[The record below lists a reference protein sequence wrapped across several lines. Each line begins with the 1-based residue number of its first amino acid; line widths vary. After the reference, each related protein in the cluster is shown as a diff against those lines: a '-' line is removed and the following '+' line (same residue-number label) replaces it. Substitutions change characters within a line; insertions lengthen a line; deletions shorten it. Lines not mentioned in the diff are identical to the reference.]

1 MRMRSP
7 SATRVLGFPLRGA
20 ARALVALTALVLIGA
35 GCASTPQNA
44 LDPEGPF
51 SRSVDDLIQPV
62 FVIAGLVFVFV
73 EGLIIFAVFKFR
85 RRSDDERP
93 EQIHG
98 STKYE
103 LAWTVIPALILV
115 VVGVL
120 TVSKIFYLDRQFE
133 DAIQVEVIGHQW
145 WWEYNYKDD
154 AGETTVATANE
165 LHIPVGRKVQLNLT
179 SADVIHNYWPP
190 KLAGKVY
197 AIPGRQNHMTIQAD
211 QPDFYYG
218 QCAEYCGLS
227 HSNMRLRVVA
237 QPVADFDRWMAA
249 NSVNLPA
256 RSFPLVTPENTAM
269 ASEEEKG
276 ATLFLQRGCSGC
288 HAVNGVAKGA
298 VGPNLTYFNS
308 RATFGGA
315 IFGND
320 DENLRAWL
328 RDPPAEKPGS
338 LMPKLN
344 LAEGEITS
352 LIAYLRTLGDPS
364 FRGTPVPAGVAAGPP
379 QP

>member
-1 MRMRSP
+1 MRTRPSSTMRLVGVGLTS
-7 SATRVLGFPLRGA
+7 L
-20 ARALVALTALVLIGA
+20 ALLAG
-35 GCASTPQNA
+35 GCAADTPQNA
-44 LDPEGPF
+44 LEPQGPF
-51 SRSVDDLIQPV
+51 SQSVHDLIKPV
-62 FVIAGLVFVFV
+62 FLIAAVVFVFV
-73 EGLIIFAVFKFR
+73 EGLIVYAVFRFR
-85 RRSDDERP
+85 RRSEDERP

-98 STKYE
+98 STKFE
-103 LAWTVIPALILV
+103 LAWTIAPALILV
-115 VVGVL
+115 FVGL
-120 TVSKIFYLDRQFE
+120 ITVSKIFYLDRQFK

-154 AGETTVATANE
+154 AGKTVVAAANE

-197 AIPGRQNHMTIQAD
+197 AIPGRMNHMTIQAD

-218 QCAEYCGLS
+218 QCTEYCGLS
-227 HSNMRLRVVA
+227 HANMRLRVVA
-237 QPVADFDRWMAA
+237 EEPAQFERWMQA
-249 NSVNLPA
+249 NSVERAA
-256 RSFPLVTPENTAM
+256 RTYPIVTSEAAETAT
-269 ASEEEKG
+269 EEAKG
-276 ATLFLQRGCSGC
+276 YTLFLQKGCSGC

-308 RATFGGA
+308 RATFAGA

-328 RDPPAEKPGS
+328 RDPPSEKPGS

-352 LIAYLRTLGDPS
+352 LIAYLRMLGDPDL
-364 FRGTPVPAGVAAGPP
+364 RGAPVPAGTAAGPS